1 MDEGIKL
8 GIIMLILGV
17 AIVGGGYYYVTKNFP
32 KE

>member
-8 GIIMLILGV
+8 GIVFLIV
-17 AIVGGGYYYVTKNFP
+17 AVSIVGIGYYYFTKKLP

>member
-8 GIIMLILGV
+8 GIIFLVV
-17 AIVGGGYYYVTKNFP
+17 ALTIIGAGYYYFTKKLP

>member
-8 GIIMLILGV
+8 GIIFLIASII
-17 AIVGGGYYYVTKNFP
+17 AIGIGYYYFTQKLP